1 MSPAVGED
9 AIMNVE
15 VRPQPDP
22 VTGPLTLAID
32 IGGTGLKGAVLD
44 AKGGLFTDRIRVP
57 TPEIRTPESVVDA
70 LVALAAEL
78 GHFDRV
84 SVGFP
89 GVIRRGLVLS
99 APHLG
104 SEDWRDFP
112 LAKTLGERLKAPVR
126 ILNDAS
132 VQGYG
137 VVSGHG
143 VECVITLG
151 TGVGFAL
158 YENGVLGPHM
168 ELGRY
173 PVHKST
179 LLDEYLG
186 NAAFRKISKK
196 HWNRR
201 VRRVLGYLATLVNYD
216 VLYIGG
222 GNAKHI
228 ALDLPDN
235 VRIVPNQAG
244 VTGGIKLW
252 EPKIDYAFAE
262 T

>member
-1 MSPAVGED
+1 
-9 AIMNVE
+9 MNVE
-15 VRPQPDP
+15 VRPQPDAA
-22 VTGPLTLAID
+22 TGPLTLAID

-44 AKGGLFTDRIRVP
+44 SAGELFTDRIRVP
-57 TPEIRTPESVVDA
+57 TPEIRTPQNVVAA
-70 LVALAAEL
+70 LVELVVQL

-89 GVIRRGLVLS
+89 GVIRRGVVLT

-104 SEDWRDFP
+104 TEDWRDFP
-112 LAKTLGERLKAPVR
+112 LAKVFGDRLNAPVR

-132 VQGYG
+132 VQGYA
-137 VVSGHG
+137 VISGHG

-173 PVHKST
+173 PVHKNT
-179 LLDEYLG
+179 LLDDYLG
-186 NAAFRKISKK
+186 NVAFRKISKK

-201 VRRVLGYLATLVNYD
+201 VGRVIGYLETLANYD
-216 VLYIGG
+216 LLYIGG

-228 ALDLPDN
+228 KLDLPDN
-235 VRIVPNQAG
+235 VRIVPNEAG

-252 EPKIDYAFAE
+252 DPNVDYAFAE

>member
-1 MSPAVGED
+1 MDLETQAPSA
-9 AIMNVE
+9 AA
-15 VRPQPDP
+15 
-22 VTGPLTLAID
+22 TGPLTLAID
-32 IGGTGLKGAVLD
+32 IGGTGLKGAVLRTS
-44 AKGGLFTDRIRVP
+44 GELSTDRVRVP
-57 TPEIRTPESVVDA
+57 TPEKSTPANVVDA
-70 LVALAAEL
+70 LVALVGQL

-89 GVIRRGLVLS
+89 GVVRRGMVLT

-104 SEDWRDFP
+104 TEDWRDFP

-158 YENGVLGPHM
+158 YENGVLSPHL

-173 PVHKST
+173 PVHKNK
-179 LLDEYLG
+179 LLDDYLG
-186 NAAFRKISKK
+186 NASFRKISRK

-201 VRRVLGYLATLVNYD
+201 VHRVLGLLEMLVNYD

-222 GNAKHI
+222 GNSKHI
-228 ALDLPDN
+228 KLDLPDN
-235 VRIVPNQAG
+235 VRIVPNEAG

-252 EPKIDYAFAE
+252 EPRVDYAFADE
-262 T
+262 

>member
-1 MSPAVGED
+1 MDLETKAQPNA
-9 AIMNVE
+9 AI
-15 VRPQPDP
+15 
-22 VTGPLTLAID
+22 GPLTLALD
-32 IGGTGLKGAVLD
+32 IGGTGLKGAVLS
-44 AKGGLFTDRIRVP
+44 ASGELTTDRVRVP
-57 TPEIRTPESVVDA
+57 TPEESTPDSVVNA
-70 LVALAAEL
+70 LVDLVGQL
-78 GHFDRV
+78 GHFDRI

-89 GVIRRGLVLS
+89 GVIRRGVVLT

-104 SEDWRDFP
+104 TEDWRNFP
-112 LAKTLGERLKAPVR
+112 LAKTLAERLRAPVR

-137 VVSGHG
+137 VISGHG
-143 VECVITLG
+143 VECVVTLG

-173 PVHKST
+173 PVHKNT
-179 LLDEYLG
+179 LLDDYLG
-186 NAAFRKISKK
+186 NVAFRKISKK

-201 VRRVLGYLATLVNYD
+201 VHRVLGYLETLVQYD

-222 GNAKHI
+222 GNARQI
-228 ALDLPDN
+228 RLDLPEN
-235 VRIVPNQAG
+235 VRIVPNEAG

-252 EPKIDYAFAE
+252 DKKVDYAFAE

>member
-1 MSPAVGED
+1 MDSETEAQSD
-9 AIMNVE
+9 AAA
-15 VRPQPDP
+15 
-22 VTGPLTLAID
+22 GPLTLAID
-32 IGGTGLKGAVLD
+32 IGGTGLKGAVLN
-44 AKGGLFTDRIRVP
+44 ASGQLSTDRVRVP
-57 TPEIRTPESVVDA
+57 TPEKSTPENVVE
-70 LVALAAEL
+70 ALAELVSPL

-89 GVIRRGLVLS
+89 GVIRRGMVLT

-104 SEDWRDFP
+104 TEDWRDFP

-126 ILNDAS
+126 ILNDAT

-137 VVSGHG
+137 VISGQG

-158 YENGVLGPHM
+158 YENGVLSPHM

-173 PVHKST
+173 PIHKST
-179 LLDEYLG
+179 LLDDYLG
-186 NAAFRKISKK
+186 NVAFRDISKK

-201 VRRVLGYLATLVNYD
+201 VRRVLGHLETLVNYD

-222 GNAKHI
+222 GNSKHI
-228 ALDLPDN
+228 KLALPDN
-235 VRIVPNQAG
+235 VRIVPNEAG

-252 EPKIDYAFAE
+252 EPRVDYAFAD

>member
-1 MSPAVGED
+1 MDLETKAQSD
-9 AIMNVE
+9 AA
-15 VRPQPDP
+15 
-22 VTGPLTLAID
+22 TGPLTLALD
-32 IGGTGLKGAVLD
+32 IGGTGLKGAVLN
-44 AKGGLFTDRIRVP
+44 AAGELFTDRLRVP
-57 TPEIRTPESVVDA
+57 TPEKSTPANVVEA
-70 LVALAAEL
+70 LVELVGQL

-89 GVIRRGLVLS
+89 GVIRRGVVLT

-104 SEDWRDFP
+104 TDDWRDFP
-112 LAKTLGERLKAPVR
+112 LAKTLSERLKAPVR

-137 VVSGHG
+137 VISGHG

-158 YENGVLGPHM
+158 YENGVLSPHM

-173 PVHKST
+173 PIHKNT
-179 LLDEYLG
+179 LLDDYLG
-186 NAAFRKISKK
+186 RVAFRKISLK

-201 VRRVLGYLATLVNYD
+201 VHRVLGHLETLVNYD
-216 VLYIGG
+216 LLYMGG

-228 ALDLPDN
+228 KLDLPDN
-235 VRIVPNQAG
+235 VRIVPNEAG

-252 EPKIDYAFAE
+252 EPRVDYAFADA
-262 T
+262 

>member
-1 MSPAVGED
+1 MDLETQAQSD
-9 AIMNVE
+9 AA
-15 VRPQPDP
+15 
-22 VTGPLTLAID
+22 TGPLTLAID
-32 IGGTGLKGAVLD
+32 IGGTGLKGAVLT
-44 AKGGLFTDRIRVP
+44 ASGELSTDRVRVQ
-57 TPEIRTPESVVDA
+57 TPEKSTPANLVEA
-70 LVALAAEL
+70 LVEL
-78 GHFDRV
+78 VAPLGRFDRV

-89 GVIRRGLVLS
+89 GVIRRGTVLT

-104 SEDWRDFP
+104 TEEWRDFP
-112 LAKTLGERLKAPVR
+112 LAKTLSERLKAPVR

-137 VVSGHG
+137 VISGHG

-158 YENGVLGPHM
+158 YENGVLSPHM

-173 PVHKST
+173 PVHKNT
-179 LLDEYLG
+179 LLDDYLG
-186 NAAFRKISKK
+186 RVAFRKISRK

-201 VRRVLGYLATLVNYD
+201 VRRVLDHLETLVNYD
-216 VLYIGG
+216 LLYIGG

-228 ALDLPDN
+228 KGDLPDN
-235 VRIVPNQAG
+235 VRIVPNEAG

-252 EPKIDYAFAE
+252 EPKVSYAFAE

>member
-1 MSPAVGED
+1 MDLETKAQSD
-9 AIMNVE
+9 AG
-15 VRPQPDP
+15 
-22 VTGPLTLAID
+22 TGPLTLALD
-32 IGGTGLKGAVLD
+32 IGGTGLKGAVLN
-44 AKGGLFTDRIRVP
+44 AKGELSTDRIRVP
-57 TPEIRTPESVVDA
+57 TPEQSTPQNVVEA
-70 LVALAAEL
+70 LVELAAQL

-89 GVIRRGLVLS
+89 GVIRRGVVLT

-104 SEDWRDFP
+104 TDDWRDFP
-112 LAKTLGERLKAPVR
+112 LAKTLSERLKAPVR

-137 VVSGHG
+137 VISGHG

-158 YENGVLGPHM
+158 YENGVLSPHM

-173 PVHKST
+173 PIHKNT
-179 LLDEYLG
+179 LLDDYLG
-186 NAAFRKISKK
+186 RVAFRKISLK

-201 VRRVLGYLATLVNYD
+201 VHRVLGHLETLVSYD

-228 ALDLPDN
+228 KLALPDN
-235 VRIVPNQAG
+235 VRIVPNEAG

-252 EPKIDYAFAE
+252 EPRVDYAFADA
-262 T
+262 

>member
-1 MSPAVGED
+1 
-9 AIMNVE
+9 MNVE
-15 VRPQPDP
+15 VRPQPDAP
-22 VTGPLTLAID
+22 SGPLTLAID

-44 AKGGLFTDRIRVP
+44 AKGELFTDRIRVP
-57 TPEIRTPESVVDA
+57 TPEIRTPHNVVDA
-70 LVALAAEL
+70 LVELVGQL

-89 GVIRRGLVLS
+89 GVLRRGVVLT

-104 SEDWRDFP
+104 TDDWRHFP
-112 LAKTLGERLKAPVR
+112 LANTLSERLKAPVR

-137 VVSGHG
+137 VISGRG

-158 YENGVLGPHM
+158 YEQGVLSPHM

-173 PVHKST
+173 PVHKNT
-179 LLDEYLG
+179 LLDDYLG
-186 NAAFRKISKK
+186 NVAFRKISKK

-201 VRRVLGYLATLVNYD
+201 VHRVLGYLETLLNYD
-216 VLYIGG
+216 MLYIGG

-228 ALDLPDN
+228 ALALPDN
-235 VRIVPNQAG
+235 VKIVPNEAG

-252 EPKIDYAFAE
+252 EPKVDYAFAE

>member
-1 MSPAVGED
+1 
-9 AIMNVE
+9 MNVE
-15 VRPQPDP
+15 ARPQPDAP
-22 VTGPLTLAID
+22 SGPLTLALD

-44 AKGGLFTDRIRVP
+44 AKGELFTDRIRVP
-57 TPEIRTPESVVDA
+57 TPEIRTPHNVVDA
-70 LVALAAEL
+70 LVELVGQL

-89 GVIRRGLVLS
+89 GVLRRGVVLT

-104 SEDWRDFP
+104 TDDWRDFP
-112 LAKTLGERLKAPVR
+112 LAKTLSERLKAPVR

-137 VVSGHG
+137 VISGHG

-158 YENGVLGPHM
+158 YEQGVLSPHM

-173 PVHKST
+173 PVHKNT
-179 LLDEYLG
+179 LLDDYLG
-186 NAAFRKISKK
+186 NVAFRKISKK

-201 VRRVLGYLATLVNYD
+201 VHRVLGYLETLLNYD
-216 VLYIGG
+216 MLYIGG

-228 ALDLPDN
+228 ALALPDN
-235 VRIVPNQAG
+235 VKIVPNEAG

-252 EPKIDYAFAE
+252 EPKVDYAFAE

>member
-1 MSPAVGED
+1 MDLETTAQ
-9 AIMNVE
+9 ANAA
-15 VRPQPDP
+15 
-22 VTGPLTLAID
+22 TGPLTLAID

-44 AKGGLFTDRIRVP
+44 AKGELSTDRIRVP
-57 TPEIRTPESVVDA
+57 TPENSTPENVVEA
-70 LVALAAEL
+70 LVELVAQL

-89 GVIRRGLVLS
+89 GVLRRGVVLT
-99 APHLG
+99 APHL
-104 SEDWRDFP
+104 STDDWRDCP
-112 LAKTLGERLKAPVR
+112 LAKRLSERLKAPVR

-137 VVSGHG
+137 VISGHG

-158 YENGVLGPHM
+158 YEQGVLSPHM

-173 PVHKST
+173 PVHKNT
-179 LLDEYLG
+179 LLDDYLG
-186 NAAFRKISKK
+186 NVAFRKISKK

-201 VRRVLGYLATLVNYD
+201 VHRVLGYLETLVNYD
-216 VLYIGG
+216 TLYIGG

-228 ALDLPDN
+228 KLDLPEN
-235 VRIVPNQAG
+235 VKIVPNEAG

-252 EPKIDYAFAE
+252 EPKVDYAFAE

>member
-1 MSPAVGED
+1 
-9 AIMNVE
+9 MNVD
-15 VRPQPDP
+15 VRPQPDAAK
-22 VTGPLTLAID
+22 GPLTLAID

-44 AKGGLFTDRIRVP
+44 ATGAPTIDRVRIP
-57 TPEIRTPESVVDA
+57 TPEHRTPERVVEA
-70 LVALAAEL
+70 LVGLARQL
-78 GHFDRV
+78 GHFDRI

-89 GVIRRGLVLS
+89 GVIRRGIVLT

-104 SEDWRDFP
+104 TEDWAGFP
-112 LAKTLGERLKAPVR
+112 LADRLSERLNAPVR

-137 VVSGHG
+137 VISGHG
-143 VECVITLG
+143 IECVITLG

-173 PVHKST
+173 PVYKNT
-179 LLDEYLG
+179 LLDDYLG
-186 NAAFRKISKK
+186 REAFQKISRK

-201 VRRVLGYLATLVNYD
+201 VDRVIGYLDTLTGFD
-216 VLYIGG
+216 ILYIGG
-222 GNAKHI
+222 GNAKYI
-228 ALDLPDN
+228 ALDLPEN
-235 VRIVPNQAG
+235 VRVVSNKAG

-252 EPKIDYAFAE
+252 DARNDHAFA
-262 T
+262 TA

>member
-1 MSPAVGED
+1 MDLET
-9 AIMNVE
+9 N
-15 VRPQPDP
+15 PQSNAA
-22 VTGPLTLAID
+22 TGPLTLALD
-32 IGGTGLKGAVLD
+32 IGGTGLKGAVLN
-44 AKGGLFTDRIRVP
+44 GSGELFTDRVRVP
-57 TPEIRTPESVVDA
+57 TPEESTPQNVVDA
-70 LVALAAEL
+70 LVELAGQL

-89 GVIRRGLVLS
+89 GVIRRGVVLT

-104 SEDWRDFP
+104 TEDWRDCP
-112 LAKTLGERLKAPVR
+112 LAKTLSERLKAPVR
-126 ILNDAS
+126 MLNDAS

-137 VVSGHG
+137 VISGHG

-173 PVHKST
+173 PVRNDT
-179 LLDEYLG
+179 LLDDYLG
-186 NAAFRKISKK
+186 NVAFRKISKK

-201 VRRVLGYLATLVNYD
+201 VHRVLRYLETLVQYD

-228 ALDLPDN
+228 KLDLPDN
-235 VRIVPNQAG
+235 VRIVPNEAG

-252 EPKIDYAFAE
+252 DPKVDYAFAE

>member
-1 MSPAVGED
+1 
-9 AIMNVE
+9 MNVE
-15 VRPQPDP
+15 VRPQPDAP
-22 VTGPLTLAID
+22 SGPLTLAID

-44 AKGGLFTDRIRVP
+44 AKGELFTDRVRVP
-57 TPEIRTPESVVDA
+57 TPEIRTPHNVVDA
-70 LVALAAEL
+70 LVELVGQL

-89 GVIRRGLVLS
+89 GVIRRGMVLT

-104 SEDWRDFP
+104 TDDWRDFP
-112 LAKTLGERLKAPVR
+112 LAKTLSERLKAPVR

-137 VVSGHG
+137 VISGHG

-158 YENGVLGPHM
+158 YENGVLSPHM

-173 PVHKST
+173 PVHKNT
-179 LLDEYLG
+179 LLDDYLG
-186 NAAFRKISKK
+186 KVAFQKISRK

-201 VRRVLGYLATLVNYD
+201 VRRVLGYLETLVNYD

-222 GNAKHI
+222 GNSKQI
-228 ALDLPDN
+228 KLDLPKN
-235 VRIVPNQAG
+235 VRIVPNEAG

-252 EPKIDYAFAE
+252 EPRVDYAFTE

>member
-1 MSPAVGED
+1 MDLETQPAS
-9 AIMNVE
+9 AAT
-15 VRPQPDP
+15 
-22 VTGPLTLAID
+22 TGPLTLAID
-32 IGGTGLKGAVLD
+32 IGGTGLKGAVLNSS
-44 AKGGLFTDRIRVP
+44 GELSTNRVRVP
-57 TPEIRTPESVVDA
+57 TPEKSTPANVVET
-70 LVALAAEL
+70 LVEFVAQL

-89 GVIRRGLVLS
+89 GVIRRGMVLT

-104 SEDWRDFP
+104 TDEWRDFP
-112 LAKTLGERLKAPVR
+112 LAKTLSERLKAPVR

-137 VVSGHG
+137 VISGQG

-158 YENGVLGPHM
+158 YENGVLSPHM

-173 PVHKST
+173 PVHKNT
-179 LLDEYLG
+179 LLDDYLG
-186 NAAFRKISKK
+186 NVAFRKISRK

-201 VRRVLGYLATLVNYD
+201 VRRVLGHLETLVNYD

-228 ALDLPDN
+228 KLALPDN
-235 VRIVPNQAG
+235 VRIVPNEAG

-252 EPKIDYAFAE
+252 EPRVDYAFAE

>member
-1 MSPAVGED
+1 MDGEIQ
-9 AIMNVE
+9 ARSNTA
-15 VRPQPDP
+15 
-22 VTGPLTLAID
+22 TGPMTLAID
-32 IGGTGLKGAVLD
+32 IGGTGLKGAVLN
-44 AKGGLFTDRIRVP
+44 ASGELFTDRVRVP
-57 TPEIRTPESVVDA
+57 TPEDRAPANVVEA
-70 LVALAAEL
+70 LVALVGDL

-89 GVIRRGLVLS
+89 GVVRRGVVLT

-104 SEDWRDFP
+104 TEQWRDFP
-112 LAKTLGERLKAPVR
+112 LTKTLTERLEAPVR
-126 ILNDAS
+126 VLNDAS

-137 VVSGHG
+137 VISGTG

-158 YENGVLGPHM
+158 YEHGVLAPHM

-173 PVHKST
+173 PVQKDK
-179 LLDEYLG
+179 LLDDYLG
-186 NAAFRKISKK
+186 NVAFRKISRK

-201 VRRVLGYLATLVNYD
+201 VERVLGFLDTLVNYD

-222 GNAKHI
+222 GNAKHVAI
-228 ALDLPDN
+228 KLPAN
-235 VRIVPNQAG
+235 VKIVPNEAG

-252 EPKIDYAFAE
+252 DPKVDYAFAE

>member
-1 MSPAVGED
+1 MDLETQAPSA
-9 AIMNVE
+9 AT
-15 VRPQPDP
+15 
-22 VTGPLTLAID
+22 TGPLTLAID
-32 IGGTGLKGAVLD
+32 IGGTGLKGAVLN
-44 AKGGLFTDRIRVP
+44 AAGELFTDRVRVP
-57 TPEIRTPESVVDA
+57 TPEKRAPANVVEA
-70 LVALAAEL
+70 LIELVTQL

-89 GVIRRGLVLS
+89 GVIRRGMVLT

-104 SEDWRDFP
+104 TEDWRGFP
-112 LAKTLGERLKAPVR
+112 LAKTLSERLKAPVR

-137 VVSGHG
+137 VISGHG

-158 YENGVLGPHM
+158 YENGVLSPHV

-173 PVHKST
+173 PVHKNT
-179 LLDEYLG
+179 LLDDYLG
-186 NAAFRKISKK
+186 NVAFRKISRK

-201 VRRVLGYLATLVNYD
+201 VRRVLGHLETLVNYD

-228 ALDLPDN
+228 KLDLPES
-235 VRIVPNQAG
+235 VRIVPNEAG

-252 EPKIDYAFAE
+252 EPKVDYAFAE

>member
-1 MSPAVGED
+1 MDFETQAPSA
-9 AIMNVE
+9 AT
-15 VRPQPDP
+15 
-22 VTGPLTLAID
+22 TGPLTLAID
-32 IGGTGLKGAVLD
+32 IGGTGLKGAILN
-44 AKGGLFTDRIRVP
+44 AFGELFTDRVRVP
-57 TPEIRTPESVVDA
+57 TPEKSSPANVVEA
-70 LVALAAEL
+70 LVELVGQL
-78 GHFDRV
+78 GHFERV

-89 GVIRRGLVLS
+89 GVIRRGMVLT

-104 SEDWRDFP
+104 TDDWRGFP
-112 LAKTLGERLKAPVR
+112 LAKTLSERLKAPVR

-137 VVSGHG
+137 VISGHG

-158 YENGVLGPHM
+158 YENGVLSPHM

-173 PVHKST
+173 PVHKNT
-179 LLDEYLG
+179 LLDDYLG
-186 NAAFRKISKK
+186 NVAFRKISRK

-201 VRRVLGYLATLVNYD
+201 VRRVLGHLETLVNYD

-228 ALDLPDN
+228 KLDLPES
-235 VRIVPNQAG
+235 VRIVPNEAG

-252 EPKIDYAFAE
+252 EPRVDYAFADA
-262 T
+262 

>member
-1 MSPAVGED
+1 MDLETQAPSA
-9 AIMNVE
+9 AT
-15 VRPQPDP
+15 
-22 VTGPLTLAID
+22 TGPLTMAID
-32 IGGTGLKGAVLD
+32 IGGTGLKGAVLN
-44 AKGGLFTDRIRVP
+44 ASGELLTDRVRVP
-57 TPEIRTPESVVDA
+57 TPEKSTPANVVEA
-70 LVALAAEL
+70 LVELVAQL

-89 GVIRRGLVLS
+89 GVIRRGVVLT

-104 SEDWRDFP
+104 TDDWRDFP
-112 LAKTLGERLKAPVR
+112 LAKRLSERLKAPVR

-137 VVSGHG
+137 VISGHG

-173 PVHKST
+173 PVRNDT
-179 LLDEYLG
+179 LLDDYLG
-186 NAAFRKISKK
+186 NVAFRAITKK

-201 VRRVLGYLATLVNYD
+201 VHRVLGHLETLVNYD

-228 ALDLPDN
+228 KLELPDN
-235 VRIVPNQAG
+235 VRIVPNEAG

-252 EPKIDYAFAE
+252 EPKVDYAFADA
-262 T
+262 

>member
-1 MSPAVGED
+1 
-9 AIMNVE
+9 MNVE
-15 VRPQPDP
+15 VRPQPDAP
-22 VTGPLTLAID
+22 SGPLTLAID

-44 AKGGLFTDRIRVP
+44 AKGELFTDRIRVP
-57 TPEIRTPESVVDA
+57 TPEIRTPHNVVDA
-70 LVALAAEL
+70 LVELVGQL

-89 GVIRRGLVLS
+89 GVLRRGVVLT

-104 SEDWRDFP
+104 TDDWRDFP
-112 LAKTLGERLKAPVR
+112 LAKTLSERLKAPVR

-137 VVSGHG
+137 VISGHG

-158 YENGVLGPHM
+158 YEQGVLSPHM

-173 PVHKST
+173 PVHKNT
-179 LLDEYLG
+179 LLDDYLG
-186 NAAFRKISKK
+186 NVAFRKISKK

-201 VRRVLGYLATLVNYD
+201 VHRVLGYLETLLNYD
-216 VLYIGG
+216 ALYIGG

-228 ALDLPDN
+228 ALALPGN
-235 VRIVPNQAG
+235 VKIVPNEAG

-252 EPKIDYAFAE
+252 EPKVDYAFAE

>member
-1 MSPAVGED
+1 
-9 AIMNVE
+9 MNVE
-15 VRPQPDP
+15 VRPQPDAP
-22 VTGPLTLAID
+22 SGPLTLAID

-44 AKGGLFTDRIRVP
+44 AKGELFTDRIRVP
-57 TPEIRTPESVVDA
+57 TPEIRTPHNVVDA
-70 LVALAAEL
+70 LVELVGQL

-89 GVIRRGLVLS
+89 GVLRRGVVLT

-104 SEDWRDFP
+104 TEDWRDFP

-137 VVSGHG
+137 VISGQG
-143 VECVITLG
+143 IECVITLG

-158 YENGVLGPHM
+158 YEHGVLSPHM

-173 PVHKST
+173 PVHKNT
-179 LLDEYLG
+179 LLDDYLG

-201 VRRVLGYLATLVNYD
+201 VHRVLGYLETLLNYD

-222 GNAKHI
+222 GNAKHVTL
-228 ALDLPDN
+228 ALPDN
-235 VRIVPNQAG
+235 VRIVPNEAG
-244 VTGGIKLW
+244 VTGGIRLW
-252 EPKIDYAFAE
+252 DAKVDYAFAE

>member
-1 MSPAVGED
+1 
-9 AIMNVE
+9 MNVE

-104 SEDWRDFP
+104 TEDWRDFP

-201 VRRVLGYLATLVNYD
+201 VRRVLRYLATLVNYD

>member
-1 MSPAVGED
+1 
-9 AIMNVE
+9 MNVE
-15 VRPQPDP
+15 VRPPSAA
-22 VTGPLTLAID
+22 VGPLTLAID

-44 AKGGLFTDRIRVP
+44 SKGELFTDRLRVP
-57 TPEIRTPESVVDA
+57 TPQKSTPANVVEA
-70 LVALAAEL
+70 LVELVGQL

-84 SVGFP
+84 SIGFP
-89 GVIRRGLVLS
+89 GVIRRGVVLT

-104 SEDWRDFP
+104 TEDWRGFP
-112 LAKTLGERLKAPVR
+112 LAKTLSEQLKAPVR

-137 VVSGHG
+137 VISGHG

-158 YENGVLGPHM
+158 YENGVLSPHM

-173 PVHKST
+173 PVHKNT
-179 LLDEYLG
+179 LLDDYLG
-186 NAAFRKISKK
+186 NAAFRKISRKR
-196 HWNRR
+196 WNRR
-201 VRRVLGYLATLVNYD
+201 VHRVLGHLETLVNYD
-216 VLYIGG
+216 LLYIGG

-228 ALDLPDN
+228 TLDLPEN
-235 VRIVPNQAG
+235 VRIVPNEAG

-252 EPKIDYAFAE
+252 EPKVDYAFAE

>member
-1 MSPAVGED
+1 
-9 AIMNVE
+9 MNVD
-15 VRPQPDP
+15 VRPQPDSAN
-22 VTGPLTLAID
+22 GPLTLAID

-44 AKGGLFTDRIRVP
+44 SAGALATDRIRVP
-57 TPEIRTPESVVDA
+57 TPDVRTPHNVVEA
-70 LVALAAEL
+70 LLELVSEL

-89 GVIRRGLVLS
+89 GVIRRGIVLT

-104 SEDWRDFP
+104 TADWRGFP
-112 LAKTLGERLKAPVR
+112 LAKTLSDRLKAPVR

-132 VQGYG
+132 VQGYA
-137 VVSGHG
+137 VISGSG
-143 VECVITLG
+143 VECAITLG

-158 YENGVLGPHM
+158 YQNGVLGPHM

-173 PVHKST
+173 PVHKNT

-201 VRRVLGYLATLVNYD
+201 VRRVLGYLDTLVNYD

-235 VRIVPNQAG
+235 VCIVPNEAG

-252 EPKIDYAFAE
+252 EPKVDYAFAE

>member
-1 MSPAVGED
+1 
-9 AIMNVE
+9 MNVE
-15 VRPQPDP
+15 VRPQPDAP
-22 VTGPLTLAID
+22 SGPLTLAID

-44 AKGGLFTDRIRVP
+44 AKGELFTDRIRVP
-57 TPEIRTPESVVDA
+57 TPEIRTPHNVVDA
-70 LVALAAEL
+70 LVELVGQL

-89 GVIRRGLVLS
+89 GVLRRGVVLT

-104 SEDWRDFP
+104 TDDWRDFP
-112 LAKTLGERLKAPVR
+112 LAKTLSERLKAPVR

-137 VVSGHG
+137 VISGHG

-158 YENGVLGPHM
+158 YEQGVLSPHM

-173 PVHKST
+173 PVHKNA
-179 LLDEYLG
+179 LLDDYLG
-186 NAAFRKISKK
+186 NVAFRKISKK

-201 VRRVLGYLATLVNYD
+201 VHRVLGYLETLLNYD

-228 ALDLPDN
+228 ALALPDN
-235 VRIVPNQAG
+235 VKIVPNEAG

-252 EPKIDYAFAE
+252 EPKVDYAFAE

>member
-1 MSPAVGED
+1 MDFETQASSA
-9 AIMNVE
+9 AT
-15 VRPQPDP
+15 
-22 VTGPLTLAID
+22 TGPLTLAID
-32 IGGTGLKGAVLD
+32 IGGTGLKGAILNTS
-44 AKGGLFTDRIRVP
+44 GELSTDRVRVP
-57 TPEIRTPESVVDA
+57 TPEKSSPANVVEA
-70 LVALAAEL
+70 LVELVGQL

-89 GVIRRGLVLS
+89 GVIRRGMVLT

-104 SEDWRDFP
+104 TEDWRGFP
-112 LAKTLGERLKAPVR
+112 LAKTLSERLKAPVR

-137 VVSGHG
+137 VISGHG

-158 YENGVLGPHM
+158 YENGVLSPHM

-173 PVHKST
+173 PVHKNT
-179 LLDEYLG
+179 LLDDYLG
-186 NAAFRKISKK
+186 NVAFRKISRK

-201 VRRVLGYLATLVNYD
+201 VRRVLGHLETLVNYD

-228 ALDLPDN
+228 KLDLPES
-235 VRIVPNQAG
+235 VRIVPNEAG

-252 EPKIDYAFAE
+252 EPKVDYAFADA
-262 T
+262 

>member
-1 MSPAVGED
+1 MDLETKAQSD
-9 AIMNVE
+9 AA
-15 VRPQPDP
+15 
-22 VTGPLTLAID
+22 TGPLTLAID
-32 IGGTGLKGAVLD
+32 IGGTGLKGAVLN
-44 AKGGLFTDRIRVP
+44 ASGELFTDRVRVP
-57 TPEIRTPESVVDA
+57 TPENSTPQNVVQS
-70 LVALAAEL
+70 LVELAAQL

-89 GVIRRGLVLS
+89 GVIRRGVALT

-104 SEDWRDFP
+104 TEDWRDFP
-112 LAKTLGERLKAPVR
+112 LAKTLGERLNAPVR

-137 VVSGHG
+137 VISGSG

-173 PVHKST
+173 PVHKNT
-179 LLDEYLG
+179 LLDDYLG
-186 NAAFRKISKK
+186 RVAFRKISRK

-201 VRRVLGYLATLVNYD
+201 VHRVLAYLDTLVNYD

-222 GNAKHI
+222 GNAKYI
-228 ALDLPDN
+228 DLKLPKH
-235 VRIVPNQAG
+235 VRIVPNEAG

-252 EPKIDYAFAE
+252 EPRVDYAFAE
-262 T
+262 I

>member
-1 MSPAVGED
+1 MDFETQAPSA
-9 AIMNVE
+9 AT
-15 VRPQPDP
+15 
-22 VTGPLTLAID
+22 TGPLTLAID
-32 IGGTGLKGAVLD
+32 IGGTGLKGAILN
-44 AKGGLFTDRIRVP
+44 AFGELFTDRVRVP
-57 TPEIRTPESVVDA
+57 TPEKSSPANVVEA
-70 LVALAAEL
+70 LVELVGQL

-89 GVIRRGLVLS
+89 GVIRRGMVLT

-104 SEDWRDFP
+104 TDDWRGFP
-112 LAKTLGERLKAPVR
+112 LAKTLSERLKAPVR

-137 VVSGHG
+137 VISGHG

-158 YENGVLGPHM
+158 YENGVLSPHM

-173 PVHKST
+173 PVHKNT
-179 LLDEYLG
+179 LLDDYLG
-186 NAAFRKISKK
+186 NVAFRKISRK

-201 VRRVLGYLATLVNYD
+201 VRRVLGHLETLVNYD

-228 ALDLPDN
+228 KLDLPES
-235 VRIVPNQAG
+235 VRIVPNEAG

-252 EPKIDYAFAE
+252 EPRVDYAFADA
-262 T
+262 

>member
-1 MSPAVGED
+1 
-9 AIMNVE
+9 MNVE
-15 VRPQPDP
+15 VRSPADP
-22 VTGPLTLAID
+22 AAGTLTLAID

-44 AKGGLFTDRIRVP
+44 PSGVPLSDRLRVP
-57 TPEIRTPESVVDA
+57 TPEDRRPEKVVDA
-70 LVALAAEL
+70 LAALADQL

-89 GVIRRGLVLS
+89 GVIRRGIVLT

-104 SEDWRDFP
+104 TDDWRDFP
-112 LAKTLGERLKAPVR
+112 LAKTLSERLNAPVR

-137 VVSGHG
+137 VISGHG
-143 VECVITLG
+143 VECAITLG

-173 PVHKST
+173 PVHKNT
-179 LLDEYLG
+179 LLDDYLG
-186 NAAFRKISKK
+186 RVAFQKISRK

-201 VRRVLGYLATLVNYD
+201 VQRVLSYLETLVNYD

-228 ALDLPDN
+228 KLDLPDN
-235 VRIVPNQAG
+235 VRIVPNEAG

-252 EPKIDYAFAE
+252 QPEVDYAFAE

>member
-1 MSPAVGED
+1 MDLETQAPSA
-9 AIMNVE
+9 AT
-15 VRPQPDP
+15 
-22 VTGPLTLAID
+22 TGPLTLAID
-32 IGGTGLKGAVLD
+32 IGGTGLKGAVLN
-44 AKGGLFTDRIRVP
+44 AAGELFTDRVRVP
-57 TPEIRTPESVVDA
+57 TPEKRAPANVVEA
-70 LVALAAEL
+70 LVELVTQL

-89 GVIRRGLVLS
+89 GVIRRGMVLT

-104 SEDWRDFP
+104 TDDWRGFP
-112 LAKTLGERLKAPVR
+112 LAKTLSERLKAPVR

-137 VVSGHG
+137 VISGHG

-173 PVHKST
+173 PVHKNT
-179 LLDEYLG
+179 LLDDYLG
-186 NAAFRKISKK
+186 NIAFRKISRK

-201 VRRVLGYLATLVNYD
+201 VRRVLGHLETLVNYD

-222 GNAKHI
+222 GIAKHI
-228 ALDLPDN
+228 KLDLPEN
-235 VRIVPNQAG
+235 VRIVPNEAG

-252 EPKIDYAFAE
+252 EPKVDYAFADA
-262 T
+262 

>member
-1 MSPAVGED
+1 MDLETQAPSA
-9 AIMNVE
+9 AT
-15 VRPQPDP
+15 
-22 VTGPLTLAID
+22 TGPLTLAID
-32 IGGTGLKGAVLD
+32 IGGTGLKGAVLNSS
-44 AKGGLFTDRIRVP
+44 GELSTDRVRVP
-57 TPEIRTPESVVDA
+57 TPEKSTPANVVDA
-70 LVALAAEL
+70 LVALVGQL

-89 GVIRRGLVLS
+89 GVIRRGMVLT

-104 SEDWRDFP
+104 TEDWRDFP
-112 LAKTLGERLKAPVR
+112 LAETLSECLKAPVR

-137 VVSGHG
+137 VISGHG

-158 YENGVLGPHM
+158 YENGVLSPHM

-173 PVHKST
+173 PVHKNT
-179 LLDEYLG
+179 LLDDYLG
-186 NAAFRKISKK
+186 NVTFRKISRK

-201 VRRVLGYLATLVNYD
+201 VHRVLAYLDTLVNYE

-228 ALDLPDN
+228 KLDLPDN
-235 VRIVPNQAG
+235 VKIVPNEAG
-244 VTGGIKLW
+244 VTGGIRLW
-252 EPKIDYAFAE
+252 DPRVDYAFAE

>member
-1 MSPAVGED
+1 
-9 AIMNVE
+9 MNVE
-15 VRPQPDP
+15 VRSPADAAAG
-22 VTGPLTLAID
+22 TLTLAID

-44 AKGGLFTDRIRVP
+44 PSGVPITDRVRVP
-57 TPEIRTPESVVDA
+57 TPDDRRPDKVVE
-70 LVALAAEL
+70 ALAALTGQL
-78 GHFDRV
+78 GRFDRV

-89 GVIRRGLVLS
+89 GVIRRGVVLT

-104 SEDWRDFP
+104 TEDWRDFP
-112 LAKTLGERLKAPVR
+112 LAKILGERLQAPVR

-132 VQGYG
+132 VQGYA
-137 VVSGHG
+137 VISGAG

-158 YENGVLGPHM
+158 YENGVLSPHV

-173 PVHKST
+173 PVHKNT
-179 LLDEYLG
+179 LLDDYLG
-186 NAAFRKISKK
+186 NVAFRKISKK

-201 VRRVLGYLATLVNYD
+201 VRRVLGYLETLVNYD

-228 ALDLPDN
+228 NLDLPDN
-235 VRIVPNQAG
+235 VKIVPNEAG

-252 EPKIDYAFAE
+252 DAKVDYAFAE

>member
-1 MSPAVGED
+1 
-9 AIMNVE
+9 MNVD
-15 VRPQPDP
+15 VRAHSDAA
-22 VTGPLTLAID
+22 VRPLTLAID

-44 AKGGLFTDRIRVP
+44 SNGELFTDRIRVP
-57 TPEIRTPESVVDA
+57 TPEKRTPETVVEA
-70 LVALAAEL
+70 LVELVGQL

-89 GVIRRGLVLS
+89 GVIRRGLVLT

-104 SEDWRDFP
+104 TEDWRNFP

-137 VVSGHG
+137 VISGNG

-173 PVHKST
+173 PVHKNT
-179 LLDEYLG
+179 LLDDYLG
-186 NAAFRKISKK
+186 NVAFRKISRK

-201 VRRVLGYLATLVNYD
+201 VHRVLGYLDTLVAYD
-216 VLYIGG
+216 LLYIGG

-228 ALDLPDN
+228 RLDLPDN
-235 VRIVPNQAG
+235 VKIVPNEAG

-252 EPKIDYAFAE
+252 EPRVDYAFVE

>member
-1 MSPAVGED
+1 
-9 AIMNVE
+9 MNVE

-70 LVALAAEL
+70 LVAVAAEL

-89 GVIRRGLVLS
+89 GVIRRGIVLT

-104 SEDWRDFP
+104 TDDWRDFP

-158 YENGVLGPHM
+158 YENGVLGPHI

-173 PVHKST
+173 PVHKTT
-179 LLDEYLG
+179 LLDKYLG

-228 ALDLPDN
+228 ALDLPDS
-235 VRIVPNQAG
+235 VRIVPNEAG

-252 EPKIDYAFAE
+252 EPKVDYAFAE

>member
-1 MSPAVGED
+1 MDFETQAPSA
-9 AIMNVE
+9 AT
-15 VRPQPDP
+15 
-22 VTGPLTLAID
+22 TGPLTLAID
-32 IGGTGLKGAVLD
+32 IGGTGLKGAILNTS
-44 AKGGLFTDRIRVP
+44 GELSTDRVRVP
-57 TPEIRTPESVVDA
+57 TPEKSSPANVVEA
-70 LVALAAEL
+70 LVELVGQL

-89 GVIRRGLVLS
+89 GVIRRGMVLT

-104 SEDWRDFP
+104 TDDWRGFP
-112 LAKTLGERLKAPVR
+112 LAKTLSERLKAPVR

-137 VVSGHG
+137 VISGHG

-158 YENGVLGPHM
+158 YENGVLSPHM

-173 PVHKST
+173 PVHKNT
-179 LLDEYLG
+179 LLDDYLG
-186 NAAFRKISKK
+186 NVAFRKISRK

-201 VRRVLGYLATLVNYD
+201 VRRVLGHLETLVNYD

-228 ALDLPDN
+228 KLDLPES
-235 VRIVPNQAG
+235 VRIVPNEAG

-252 EPKIDYAFAE
+252 EPRVDYAFADA
-262 T
+262 

>member
-1 MSPAVGED
+1 
-9 AIMNVE
+9 MNVE
-15 VRPQPDP
+15 VRPQPDAP
-22 VTGPLTLAID
+22 SGPLTLAID

-44 AKGGLFTDRIRVP
+44 AKGELFTDRIRVP
-57 TPEIRTPESVVDA
+57 TPEIRTPHNVVDA
-70 LVALAAEL
+70 LVELVGQL

-89 GVIRRGLVLS
+89 GVLRRGVVLT

-104 SEDWRDFP
+104 TDDWRDFP
-112 LAKTLGERLKAPVR
+112 LAKTLSERLKAPVR

-137 VVSGHG
+137 VISGHG

-158 YENGVLGPHM
+158 YEQGVLSPHM

-173 PVHKST
+173 PVHKNT
-179 LLDEYLG
+179 LLDDYLG
-186 NAAFRKISKK
+186 NVAFRKISKK

-201 VRRVLGYLATLVNYD
+201 VHRVLGYLETLLNYD
-216 VLYIGG
+216 MLYIGG

-228 ALDLPDN
+228 ALALPDN
-235 VRIVPNQAG
+235 VKIVPNEAG

-252 EPKIDYAFAE
+252 DAKVDYAFAE

>member
-1 MSPAVGED
+1 
-9 AIMNVE
+9 MNVE
-15 VRPQPDP
+15 VRSPADAAAG
-22 VTGPLTLAID
+22 TLTLAID

-44 AKGGLFTDRIRVP
+44 ASGVPITDRVRVP
-57 TPEIRTPESVVDA
+57 TPDDRRPDKVVDA
-70 LVALAAEL
+70 LAALADQL

-89 GVIRRGLVLS
+89 GVIRRGIVLT

-104 SEDWRDFP
+104 TDDWRDFP
-112 LAKTLGERLKAPVR
+112 LAKTLAERLKAPVR
-126 ILNDAS
+126 VLNDAS

-137 VVSGHG
+137 VISGHG

-179 LLDEYLG
+179 LLDDYLG
-186 NAAFRKISKK
+186 RVAFEKISRK

-201 VRRVLGYLATLVNYD
+201 VHRVIGYLDTLVNYD

-228 ALDLPDN
+228 KGDLPDN
-235 VRIVPNQAG
+235 VRIVPNEAG

-252 EPKIDYAFAE
+252 EPRVDYAFADA
-262 T
+262 